1 MAEKSLRDLI
11 ERQIYEQKDTTDA
24 VDALNKQFTQYFK
37 VLERQKLPSE
47 EKRRERGL
55 MGRMLGGGSDNT
67 ASKEDKGS
75 LFGGLFAG
83 VFKSLSGPLGFILR
97 PLRLLARLLIR
108 GGPIGIAIGL
118 LYTVFKDIGDNPK
131 FQESLEKMKET
142 WQLVKSTFLDLKDWF
157 VELST
162 DPGIR
167 SAVEMIKNWFI
178 RLKDNIQE
186 FVIDSL
192 FGISDIIT
200 GTIGTIT
207 NLLNGDFSGAFE
219 SLKTALMGVVN
230 ILDSAVTNV
239 LEMFGVDFGE
249 GGTFLGAVGGI
260 FERLTIR
267 LVGMWNTTTNW
278 VKEKWNALTQ
288 NVSDFFTDIV
298 DFFTDANK
306 PGSIPYVYN
315 QTIATISQK
324 VGDLGQA
331 LENFIVD
338 SWNWITSWIPDPYK
352 IAASIK
358 QKVMDLIP
366 DFIKDTV
373 EFKTVTAP
381 PVKGYVDQTR
391 VNTEYG
397 NPELTQMTGY
407 EEGST
412 ATKKFFEGIR
422 NTAGDL
428 LKANQT
434 DAFNRRTN
442 NQTITIGQI
451 GDNVQSTTAPAPRS
465 VKGDM
470 GRAVDYQ
477 FFDKHMSRQYIGI
490 PGGGM
495 YGYTY

>member
-11 ERQIYEQKDTTDA
+11 EKQIYEQKDTTDA

-67 ASKEDKGS
+67 AGKEDGGS

-118 LYTVFKDIGDNPK
+118 LYTVFRDIGDNPK

-142 WQLVKSTFLDLKDWF
+142 WQLVKSTFIDLKDWF
-157 VELST
+157 VELSA

-239 LEMFGVDFGE
+239 LELFGADFGE
-249 GGTFLGAVGGI
+249 DGSFLKSMGGVVDWLN
-260 FERLTIR
+260 IR
-267 LVGMWNTTTNW
+267 MLGMWNTTTDW
-278 VKEKWNALTQ
+278 VKEKWNTLTQ
-288 NVSDFFTDIV
+288 SVSDFFTDIV

-331 LENFIVD
+331 LENFVVD
-338 SWNWITSWIPDPYK
+338 SWNWITSWIPDPSK

-358 QKVMDLIP
+358 QKVMDLVP

-373 EFKTVTAP
+373 EFKTVTAS
-381 PVKGYVDQTR
+381 KYR
-391 VNTEYG
+391 
-397 NPELTQMTGY
+397 LTDDMRAEQALM
-407 EEGST
+407 EKPLVAVT
-412 ATKKFFEGIR
+412 ATQPTIAAEQSRLRIQAENIAR
-422 NTAGDL
+422 E
-428 LKANQT
+428 T

-442 NQTITIGQI
+442 NQNITIGQI
-451 GDNVQSTTAPAPRS
+451 GDNVQSSTTQAA
-465 VKGDM
+465 
-470 GRAVDYQ
+470 RAVAAAPLGSAVNTGLMQ
-477 FFDKHMSRQYIGI
+477 KRAMQ
-490 PGGGM
+490 GGNMFMMGSPLLHLLN
-495 YGYTY
+495 

>member
-55 MGRMLGGGSDNT
+55 FGRMLGGGSDNT
-67 ASKEDKGS
+67 ASKKDDGGS
-75 LFGGLFAG
+75 IFGGLFAG
-83 VFKSLSGPLGFILR
+83 VFKSLSGPLGFILK

-118 LYTVFKDIGDNPK
+118 LYTVFRDIGDNPK

-142 WQLVKSTFLDLKDWF
+142 WQLVKSTFIDLKDYF

-178 RLKDNIQE
+178 RLKDNIQD

-192 FGISDIIT
+192 FGISDVIT
-200 GTIGTIT
+200 GTIGTIKG
-207 NLLNGDFSGAFE
+207 LLTGDFSGAWE
-219 SLKTALMGVVN
+219 SLKNTVMGLVN
-230 ILDSAVTNV
+230 ILDSAITNIV
-239 LEMFGVDFGE
+239 ETFGYDFGE
-249 GGTFLGAVGGI
+249 NGTFIVAVGGLWD
-260 FERLTIR
+260 RLTVK
-267 LVGMWNTTTNW
+267 LLGMWNDATTWISNSYDTVISS
-278 VKEKWNALTQ
+278 VK
-288 NVSDFFTDIV
+288 
-298 DFFTDANK
+298 
-306 PGSIPYVYN
+306 
-315 QTIATISQK
+315 QT

-338 SWNWITSWIPDPYK
+338 SWNWITGWIPDPAK

-358 QKVMDLIP
+358 QRVMDLIP

-373 EFKTVTAP
+373 EFKTVTASKYRLTDDMRAEQALMS
-381 PVKGYVDQTR
+381 KGLTADPANTGGVTIDPTPNYA
-391 VNTEYG
+391 VNRRLNE
-397 NPELTQMTGY
+397 
-407 EEGST
+407 
-412 ATKKFFEGIR
+412 
-422 NTAGDL
+422 
-428 LKANQT
+428 LKANANTIGRLSRGGDQV
-434 DAFNRRTN
+434 
-442 NQTITIGQI
+442 ITIGQV
-451 GDNVQSTTAPAPRS
+451 GDNIQSTTTAAS
-465 VKGDM
+465 NKGGGNM
-470 GRAVDYQ
+470 GRPVDYQ
-477 FFDKHMSRQYIGI
+477 FFDKHMSRQYMGV

>member
-11 ERQIYEQKDTTDA
+11 ERQLHEQKDTTDA

-55 MGRMLGGGSDNT
+55 FGRMLGGGSDNT
-67 ASKEDKGS
+67 ASKKDDGGS
-75 LFGGLFAG
+75 IFGGLFAG
-83 VFKSLSGPLGFILR
+83 VFKSLSGPLGFILK

-131 FQESLEKMKET
+131 FQESLEKIKET
-142 WQLVKSTFLDLKDWF
+142 WQLVKSTFIDLKDYF

-178 RLKDNIQE
+178 RLKDNIQD

-192 FGISDIIT
+192 FGISDVIT
-200 GTIGTIT
+200 GTIGTIKG
-207 NLLNGDFSGAFE
+207 LLTGDFSGAWE
-219 SLKTALMGVVN
+219 SLKTAVMGLVN
-230 ILDSAVTNV
+230 ILDSAVTNI
-239 LEMFGVDFGE
+239 LETFGVDFGE
-249 GGTFLGAVGGI
+249 NGTFIGAVGGLWD
-260 FERLTIR
+260 RLTIK
-267 LVGMWNTTTNW
+267 LLGMWNDATTWISNSYDTVISS
-278 VKEKWNALTQ
+278 VK
-288 NVSDFFTDIV
+288 
-298 DFFTDANK
+298 
-306 PGSIPYVYN
+306 
-315 QTIATISQK
+315 QT

-338 SWNWITSWIPDPYK
+338 SWNFITSWIPDPYK

-358 QKVMDLIP
+358 QKVMDMIP

-391 VNTEYG
+391 VNREYG
-397 NPELTQMTGY
+397 GPEIAQMAGY
-407 EEGST
+407 ETGSSDT
-412 ATKKFFEGIR
+412 QKFFAGVR
-422 NTAGDL
+422 NTAGDYI
-428 LKANQT
+428 KALDTAMATGRLSRGGDQVIN
-434 DAFNRRTN
+434 
-442 NQTITIGQI
+442 IGQV
-451 GDNVQSTTAPAPRS
+451 GDNVQSMGSPNGRGGRR
-465 VKGDM
+465 GDGM
-470 GRAVDYQ
+470 GRAIDYP
-477 FFDKHMSRQYIGI
+477 FYEKRIA
-490 PGGGM
+490 GGTALYAGGSFNTLL
-495 YGYTY
+495 Y